1 MEDEENI
8 RWSIKN
14 WIVIDVKSER
24 GGLTGLI
31 SLIWMLTVCQ
41 YINGYQLNR
50 SFTRMKALN

>member
-24 GGLTGLI
+24 GGLNK
-31 SLIWMLTVCQ
+31 SMLKNLGYTESM
-41 YINGYQLNR
+41 IKKIPTLFNKNGREN
-50 SFTRMKALN
+50 SI